1 MATPSTLSPV
11 IDPTINPAT
20 DPATLS
26 GARKDPNYI
35 GATNFAA
42 LQKQYTPYQIEQSTT
57 RNGNDIFWKAGSDI
71 AKVPTAAPTTNFTAP
86 VEKPP
91 VPASVVGE
99 ATPVLTSTNPGNAE
113 FDARNQAAAS
123 YLVGLTASID
133 NIQKQQEL
141 RLADQKAAQEKT
153 VNSFKDKLASFM
165 NGTDYQTSLA
175 SDRELFNVKQQ
186 ISDLGMISTKI
197 ADASNALNQGLIFE
211 EGRPTRMELLTG
223 RSAELKKQGLAQ
235 IQALQSSAEII
246 KGNIDL
252 ARAYADDSISA
263 IKMDNDKKIGAL
275 NTLLDLGNKSLISI
289 TDDEKATIKERM
301 NNLSAEADKIA
312 KQKDQLF
319 SLAQDNPQAFSK
331 GGVTFRDTVDQAMT
345 KMLPF
350 LSEQQK
356 ADLEKKRLENELL
369 QSSIN
374 ENNAQAK
381 KALTG
386 GSGGSGGGASGGLS
400 SEIAGD
406 VAALRAQGYGEDEVR
421 QAIFKMYGDKFSKQT
436 ELATILDNTLQGAP
450 KTKTPQEEQ
459 ANRVLLKQ
467 QDLEAKGILELETTT
482 GKYFDA
488 PNASDIKGAESAG
501 LISWNGTNWV
511 KDGQDISD
519 PSKIKFD
526 SGARWYLPKSSEK
539 AKVTIE

>member
-71 AKVPTAAPTTNFTAP
+71 SKVPTAAPTTNFTAP

-275 NTLLDLGNKSLISI
+275 NTLLDLENKSLISI
-289 TDDEKATIKERM
+289 SDDEKATIKERM
-301 NNLSAEADKIA
+301 NALSDEANNIA
-312 KQKDQLF
+312 KNKDALF
-319 SLAQDNPQAFSK
+319 ALAKDNPQAFSK
-331 GGVTFRDTVDQAMT
+331 GGVTFTDSLEAATA
-345 KMLPF
+345 KMMPY

-356 ADLEKKRLENELL
+356 ADLDKKRLENELL

-374 ENNAQAK
+374 ENNAQAA
-381 KALTG
+381 KAGRSGT
-386 GSGGSGGGASGGLS
+386 GSGSGAGGGLQ
-400 SEIAGD
+400 SEIAAD
-406 VAALRAQGYGEDEVR
+406 VAALRAQNYNEADIRAAIVQQYGG
-421 QAIFKMYGDKFSKQT
+421 QLKTT
-436 ELATILDNTLQGAP
+436 ELTSLLDNTLQGAA
-450 KTKTPQEEQ
+450 KAGTPQQ
-459 ANRVLLKQ
+459 AQADRVLAKQ

-482 GKYFDA
+482 GKYSDA
-488 PNASDIKGAESAG
+488 PNASAIKNAESAG

-511 KDGQDISD
+511 KDGKDVSD